1 MAEVVIIIII
11 LAVILTILSNP
22 IVWVVGGLI
31 IIGLIIYK
39 TSGDQKTEIKPKANE
54 NKEVKN
60 DSTDQP
66 IEVKEDIA
74 YRKWIDT
81 YENHE
86 LGFDEW
92 AKKHNIK
99 IIPSDF
105 ENYQKEI
112 GDLGTEYSQLLEKLE
127 KCWSELYNKKDYQG
141 PLAKIVEDL
150 CTQGILNYMDI
161 AQIEMKYGYLPPQ
174 NCPPYRR
181 LAMLYER
188 QGNYEKAI
196 AVCRQTLCQYV
207 NIDDASKCMLRLM
220 KKINVTPNE
229 KDLQLIEEAKEITG
243 IERKIRP

>member
-39 TSGDQKTEIKPKANE
+39 TSGDQKTEIKSKANE
-54 NKEVKN
+54 NKKVKN
-60 DSTDQP
+60 ASTDQP
-66 IEVKEDIA
+66 IKVKEDIA

-81 YENHE
+81 YQNHE
-86 LGFDEW
+86 LGFAEW
-92 AKKHNIK
+92 AKRNNIK

-105 ENYQKEI
+105 ENYQKEM
-112 GDLGTEYSQLLEKLE
+112 DNLGKEYSQLLEKLE

-150 CTQGILNYMDI
+150 CTQGILNYMDL

-207 NIDDASKCMLRLM
+207 NIDDASKRMLRLM